1 MSAGETRR
9 WRLLLADGRTLEADQ
24 VIAATG
30 LRAPTRLARSARMA
44 FDAAAGGISV
54 DAATGATS
62 VARVHALGD
71 CVAVN
76 GRASRY
82 IEPISRQARA
92 IAAAIL
98 CRPAP
103 ETRCSEPV
111 LRVKT
116 SAMPIT
122 VSGGSTPGAGAGAG
136 AGAGGGAGGGAGAGT
151 GAGHWQTTRDDGET
165 LTLQRLGAEGQV
177 LARIE
182 CRPFR
187 TPP

>member
-122 VSGGSTPGAGAGAG
+122 VSGGSTPCAGAGA
-136 AGAGGGAGGGAGAGT
+136 